1 MSKTT
6 KTSSKAAKPAKGI
19 DSSTLLQQLADIG
32 VPIAADE
39 LASQLAIPAKKR
51 GEFDAAID
59 ALMRRGDVIVNRKGA
74 LCLAQKIDVV
84 AGTVTAHPDGFGF
97 LVPDAGGDDFY
108 LSPRE
113 MHKLLHGDRAAVR
126 EIGIDRRGR
135 REGEIVEVLERRTTE
150 VVGRLHEERGVWFV
164 VAENRRISQ
173 DLLVPEGER
182 HGARAGQVVVAE
194 IIEQPGPDREAVA
207 RVKEVLG
214 GVTDPG
220 MEIEI
225 ALRKHALPFE
235 FSNEAERQAK
245 RLPAEV
251 RAADRKG
258 REDLTHLPIVTIDG
272 ETAKDFDDAVWCERT
287 RSGFRLVVAIADVA
301 HYVRDGDA
309 LDADARERGN
319 SVYFPRRVIPMLPEA
334 LSNELCSLKPQVDRL
349 CMACEMM
356 VSAKGSIDSFRF
368 FPAVIHSRARL
379 TYNGVWQWLSQPDTA
394 TTPEARALLPHLRD
408 LYALYQVFADARK
421 QRGAID
427 FDTVELALVFDTM
440 GKIEKIVP
448 DPRNDA
454 HKLIEECMLAANVC
468 AASFLATHKQHALY
482 RVHEGPTPDKLA
494 QLKAFLASSALQL
507 DGGDAP
513 TAMDYAKLMQKIE
526 GRPDQALLQTVMLR
540 SLQQAQYRPDNVGHF
555 GLAYDAYAHF
565 TSPIRR
571 YPDLLVHRAIKAV
584 LAGKHYTPAGATWA
598 ELGQHCSQT
607 ERRADDATRDVE
619 AWLKCFFMQ
628 DRIGDVY
635 AGTVSG
641 VTSFGLFVTLD
652 ELNVDGL
659 VHVTELG
666 RDYFR
671 YDPARHEM
679 KGERSGVV
687 YRLAARLHVRVAR
700 VDLEQ
705 SKIDFVLADDAS
717 PTTAAPRSI
726 RPSDAAPDVRASADA
741 AGARPRV
748 SQPLSREDLPPR
760 VAEAGKHAPSG
771 AGGEGASGG
780 RTGGSGKSGSGGKRG
795 GGGKGGGSGKSDS
808 GGKGSTSGGG
818 KRR

>member
-6 KTSSKAAKPAKGI
+6 KIPAAKVAKPTRTAKDI
-19 DSSTLLQQLADIG
+19 DADALVRQLTDIG
-32 VPIAADE
+32 VPIDADE
-39 LASQLAIPAKKR
+39 LASQLAISTRKRPA
-51 GEFDAAID
+51 FDAAIEV
-59 ALMRRGDVIVNRKGA
+59 LLRRGDVIVNRKGA

-84 AGTVTAHPDGFGF
+84 AGTVTGHPDGYGF

-135 REGEIVEVLERRTTE
+135 REGEIVEVLERRTRE
-150 VVGRLHEERGVWFV
+150 VVGRLYAEHGAWFV

-173 DLLVPEGER
+173 DLLIPEGER

-194 IIEQPGPDREAVA
+194 LIEQPGADREAVA
-207 RVKEVLG
+207 RIKEVLG
-214 GVTDPG
+214 SVTDPG

-235 FSNEAERQAK
+235 FSQEAERQAK
-245 RLPAEV
+245 RLPADV

-272 ETAKDFDDAVWCERT
+272 ETARDFDDAVWCERT
-287 RSGFRLVVAIADVA
+287 RNGFRLIVAIADVA
-301 HYVRDGDA
+301 HYVKDGDA
-309 LDADARERGN
+309 LDHDARERGN

-334 LSNELCSLKPQVDRL
+334 LSNELCSLKPNVDR
-349 CMACEMM
+349 CTMACEMM
-356 VSAKGSIDSFRF
+356 VSAQGTIDSYRF
-368 FPAVIHSRARL
+368 FPAVIHSHARL
-379 TYNGVWQWLSQPDTA
+379 TYDEVWQWLSEPATV
-394 TTPEARALLPHLRD
+394 TTPEAKALLPHLRD
-408 LYALYQVFADARK
+408 LYALYQVFIAARK
-421 QRGAID
+421 ARGAID
-427 FDTVELALVFDTM
+427 FDTVELAIVFDAQ
-440 GKIEKIVP
+440 GKIDKIVP
-448 DPRNDA
+448 APRNDA

-468 AASFLATHKQHALY
+468 TANFLAAHKQHGLY
-482 RVHEGPTPDKLA
+482 RVHQGPTPDKLA

-540 SLQQAQYRPDNVGHF
+540 SLQQAQYSPDNVGHF

-598 ELGQHCSQT
+598 ELGKQCSLT

-628 DRIGDVY
+628 DRIGDIY
-635 AGTVSG
+635 DGTVSG

-671 YDPARHEM
+671 YDAARHEM

-687 YRLAARLHVRVAR
+687 YRLAARLRVRVAR

-705 SKIDFVLADDAS
+705 SKIDFVLADDVSAS
-717 PTTAAPRSI
+717 SVAPHAS
-726 RPSDAAPDVRASADA
+726 RPSGRTAGKAPQQHSPGSASA
-741 AGARPRV
+741 ARPSV

-760 VAEAGKHAPSG
+760 AVKVSK
-771 AGGEGASGG
+771 GASKVRKTGKA
-780 RTGGSGKSGSGGKRG
+780 GGSGRS
-795 GGGKGGGSGKSDS
+795 
-808 GGKGSTSGGG
+808 
-818 KRR
+818 

>member
-6 KTSSKAAKPAKGI
+6 ATGRTAASKTTKPDSGI
-19 DSSTLLQQLADIG
+19 DAHALLQRLADIG
-32 VPIAADE
+32 VPAAADE
-39 LASQLAIPAKKR
+39 LAAQLAITAR
-51 GEFDAAID
+51 QRAAFDAAIA
-59 ALMRRGDVIVNRKGA
+59 ALVRRGDVIVNRKGA
-74 LCLAQKIDVV
+74 LCLAHKIDAV
-84 AGTVTAHPDGFGF
+84 AGTVTGHPDGYGF

-113 MHKLLHGDRAAVR
+113 MHKLLHGDRVAVR
-126 EIGIDRRGR
+126 EIGVDRRGR
-135 REGEIVEVLERRTTE
+135 REGEVIEVLERRTRE

-182 HGARAGQVVVAE
+182 NGARSGQVVVAE
-194 IIEQPGPDREAVA
+194 IIEQPGVDREAVA

-235 FSNEAERQAK
+235 FSKEAERQAA
-245 RLPAEV
+245 RLPADV

-272 ETAKDFDDAVWCERT
+272 ETAKDFDDAVWCERKGG
-287 RSGFRLVVAIADVA
+287 GFRLIVAIADVA
-301 HYVRDGDA
+301 HYVKDGDA
-309 LDADARERGN
+309 LDIDGRERGN

-356 VSAKGSIDSFRF
+356 VTDNGAIESFRF
-368 FPAVIHSRARL
+368 FPAVIHSHARL
-379 TYNGVWQWLSQPDTA
+379 TYNQVWQWLSEPA
-394 TTPEARALLPHLRD
+394 SAATPEARALLPQLRD
-408 LYALYQVFADARK
+408 LYALYKVFANGRR

-427 FDTVELALVFDTM
+427 FDTVELALVFDTQ

-448 DPRNDA
+448 APRNDA

-468 AASFLATHKQHALY
+468 AADFLARHKQPALY
-482 RVHEGPTPDKLA
+482 RVHEGPTSDKLA
-494 QLKAFLASSALQL
+494 QLKTFLASSALQL
-507 DGGDAP
+507 GGGDAP
-513 TAMDYAKLMQKIE
+513 TAMDYAKLMDQVE

-571 YPDLLVHRAIKAV
+571 YPDLLVHRAIKGA
-584 LAGKHYTPAGATWA
+584 LAGKHYTPTGATWA

-628 DRIGDVY
+628 DRIGEVFP
-635 AGTVSG
+635 GTVSG

-671 YDPARHEM
+671 YDATRHEM
-679 KGERSGVV
+679 KGEHSGVT
-687 YRLAARLHVRVAR
+687 YRLAARLNVRVAR

-717 PTTAAPRSI
+717 SPTSSAPRG
-726 RPSDAAPDVRASADA
+726 AAR
-741 AGARPRV
+741 AGAPSSPDNTSRPRV
-748 SQPLSREDLPPR
+748 SQPLSREDLPQP
-760 VAEAGKHAPSG
+760 
-771 AGGEGASGG
+771 AS
-780 RTGGSGKSGSGGKRG
+780 KGGKAR
-795 GGGKGGGSGKSDS
+795 KG
-808 GGKGSTSGGG
+808 GGG

>member
-6 KTSSKAAKPAKGI
+6 KTSAPKTAKPAKGV
-19 DSSTLLQQLADIG
+19 DAKALLQRLADIG
-32 VPIAADE
+32 IPLAIDE
-39 LASQLAIPAKKR
+39 LASQLAIQGRTRAT
-51 GEFDAAID
+51 FDAAID
-59 ALMRRGDVIVNRKGA
+59 LLMRRGDVIVNRKGE

-84 AGTVTAHPDGFGF
+84 AGTVTGHPDGYGF
-97 LVPDAGGDDFY
+97 FVPDAGGDDFY

-126 EIGIDRRGR
+126 EIGVDRRGR
-135 REGEIVEVLERRTTE
+135 REGEVVEVLERRTRE

-173 DLLVPEGER
+173 DLLVPEGEQ
-182 HGARAGQVVVAE
+182 HGARSGHVVVAE

-235 FSNEAERQAK
+235 FSNEAKRQAK
-245 RLPAEV
+245 RLPVDV

-272 ETAKDFDDAVWCERT
+272 ETAKDFDDAVWCEPT
-287 RSGFRLVVAIADVA
+287 GGGYRLIVAIADVA
-301 HYVRDGDA
+301 SYVKDGDA
-309 LDADARERGN
+309 LDGDARERGN

-356 VSAKGSIDSFRF
+356 VSALGSIDSFRF

-379 TYNGVWQWLSQPDTA
+379 TYDKVWQWLSHPESANTA
-394 TTPEARALLPHLRD
+394 EAGELLPHLRD
-408 LYALYQVFADARK
+408 LYALYRLFADARK

-427 FDTVELALVFDTM
+427 FDTVELALVFDTV

-448 DPRNDA
+448 APRNDA

-468 AASFLATHKQHALY
+468 AANFLAAHKQHALY
-482 RVHEGPTPDKLA
+482 RVHEGPTVDKLA

-507 DGGDAP
+507 EGGDAP
-513 TAMDYAKLMQKIE
+513 TASDYARLMQQIE

-628 DRIGDVY
+628 DRIGEVY
-635 AGTVSG
+635 EGTVSG

-671 YDPARHEM
+671 YDAARHEM

-687 YRLAARLHVRVAR
+687 WRLAARLRVRVAR

-705 SKIDFVLADDAS
+705 SKIDFVLADGAPSATAPRAS
-717 PTTAAPRSI
+717 PSMETTRTEHFAKAPGS
-726 RPSDAAPDVRASADA
+726 
-741 AGARPRV
+741 RPRV

-760 VAEAGKHAPSG
+760 SAKDG
-771 AGGEGASGG
+771 SGG
-780 RTGGSGKSGSGGKRG
+780 RGGGRGKGGKR
-795 GGGKGGGSGKSDS
+795 S
-808 GGKGSTSGGG
+808 
-818 KRR
+818 

>member
-1 MSKTT
+1 MD
-6 KTSSKAAKPAKGI
+6 AA
-19 DSSTLLQQLADIG
+19 TLLARLADIG
-32 VPIAADE
+32 VPVPADE
-39 LASQLAIPAKKR
+39 LAAQLAIPVRKR
-51 GEFDAAID
+51 AEFDD
-59 ALMRRGDVIVNRKGA
+59 AVASLVRRGDVIVNRKGA
-74 LCLAQKIDVV
+74 LCLAQKLDVF
-84 AGTVTAHPDGFGF
+84 AGTVTGHPDGYGF
-97 LVPDAGGDDFY
+97 LVPDAGGDDFF

-126 EIGIDRRGR
+126 EIGVDRRGR
-135 REGEIVEVLERRTTE
+135 REGQIVEVLERRTHE

-164 VAENRRISQ
+164 VAENRRLSQ
-173 DLLVPEGER
+173 DMLVPEGER
-182 HGARAGQVVVAE
+182 NGARAGQVVVAE
-194 IIEQPGPDREAVA
+194 IIEQPGPEREAIA

-235 FSNEAERQAK
+235 FSKDAERQAA
-245 RLPAEV
+245 RLPADV

-258 REDLTHLPIVTIDG
+258 REDLTALPIVTIDG
-272 ETAKDFDDAVWCERT
+272 ETARDFDDAVWCERK
-287 RSGFRLVVAIADVA
+287 GAGYRLIVAIADVA
-301 HYVRDGDA
+301 HYVREGDA
-309 LDADARERGN
+309 LDRDARERGT

-356 VSAKGSIDSFRF
+356 VSADGAITGYRF
-368 FPAVIHSRARL
+368 FQAVIHSHARL
-379 TYNGVWQWLSQPDTA
+379 TYSQVWDWLAAPAMT
-394 TTPEARALLPHLRD
+394 TTPEARKLLPHLQD
-408 LYALYQVFADARK
+408 LYALYKVFAKARA

-427 FDTVELALVFDTM
+427 FDTVELALVFDTQ

-448 DPRNDA
+448 APRNDA

-468 AASFLATHKQHALY
+468 AAGFLAKHKQHALY
-482 RVHEGPTPDKLA
+482 RVHEGPTPEKLA
-494 QLKAFLASSALQL
+494 QLKTFLASSALQL

-513 TAMDYAKLMQKIE
+513 TAMDYARLMHKIE

-584 LAGKHYTPAGATWA
+584 LAGKVYTPAGATWA
-598 ELGQHCSQT
+598 ELGIHCSQT

-628 DRIGDVY
+628 DRIGEVFT
-635 AGTVSG
+635 GTVSG

-671 YDPARHEM
+671 YDAARHEI

-687 YRLAARLHVRVAR
+687 YRLAARLSVRVAR

-705 SKIDFVLADDAS
+705 SKIDFVLADDADDADGGAREA
-717 PTTAAPRSI
+717 PAA
-726 RPSDAAPDVRASADA
+726 AASRAARGSASAAVPQA
-741 AGARPRV
+741 AATPRPRV
-748 SQPLSREDLPPR
+748 SQPLSRDDLPPR
-760 VAEAGKHAPSG
+760 SPAPG
-771 AGGEGASGG
+771 A
-780 RTGGSGKSGSGGKRG
+780 RTPKRGKR
-795 GGGKGGGSGKSDS
+795 
-808 GGKGSTSGGG
+808 T
-818 KRR
+818 

>member
-1 MSKTT
+1 MSKNKTT
-6 KTSSKAAKPAKGI
+6 KTTKPPGTQPGPDAAA
-19 DSSTLLQQLADIG
+19 LLAHLADVG
-32 VPIAADE
+32 VPIDADE
-39 LASQLAIPAKKR
+39 LASQLSIASRAR
-51 GEFDAAID
+51 AQFDAVVES
-59 ALMRRGDVIVNRKGA
+59 LVRRGDVIVNRKGA
-74 LCLAQKIDVV
+74 LCLAQKLDVV
-84 AGTVTAHPDGFGF
+84 AGTVTGHPDGYGF
-97 LVPDAGGDDFY
+97 LVPDAGGEDFY

-126 EIGIDRRGR
+126 EIGVDRRGR
-135 REGEIVEVLERRTTE
+135 REGQIIEVLERRTRE

-164 VAENRRISQ
+164 VAENRRLSQ
-173 DLLVPEGER
+173 DILVPEGER
-182 HGARAGQVVVAE
+182 NNARSGQVVVAE

-207 RVKEVLG
+207 RIKEVLG
-214 GVTDPG
+214 SVTDPG

-235 FSNEAERQAK
+235 FSKEAERQAA

-251 RAADRKG
+251 RATDRKG

-272 ETAKDFDDAVWCERT
+272 ETAKDFDDAVWCER
-287 RSGFRLVVAIADVA
+287 SGKGFRLIVAIADVA
-301 HYVRDGDA
+301 HYVKEGDA
-309 LDADARERGN
+309 LDREARERGT

-334 LSNELCSLKPQVDRL
+334 LSNELCSLKPRVDRL
-349 CMACEMM
+349 CMACEMT
-356 VSAKGSIDSFRF
+356 VDADGTITGSRF
-368 FPAVIHSRARL
+368 FPAVIHSHARL
-379 TYNGVWQWLSQPDTA
+379 TYNQVWQWLSEPATA
-394 TTPEARALLPHLRD
+394 TSADARALLPHLKD
-408 LYALYQVFADARK
+408 LYALYKAFARSRAA
-421 QRGAID
+421 RGAID
-427 FDTVELALVFDTM
+427 FDTVELALVFDTH

-448 DPRNDA
+448 APRNDA

-468 AASFLATHKQHALY
+468 AAGFLAKHKQHALY
-482 RVHEGPTPDKLA
+482 RVHEGPTTDKLA
-494 QLKAFLASSALQL
+494 QLKTFLASSALQL

-571 YPDLLVHRAIKAV
+571 YPDLLVHRAIKSV
-584 LAGKHYTPAGATWA
+584 LAGKIYTPTGATWA

-628 DRIGDVY
+628 DRIGEVY
-635 AGTVSG
+635 PGTVSG

-671 YDPARHEM
+671 FDAARHEI

-687 YRLAARLHVRVAR
+687 YRLAARIHVRVAR

-705 SKIDFVLADDAS
+705 SKIDFVLAEDPAA
-717 PTTAAPRSI
+717 AAPAPAR
-726 RPSDAAPDVRASADA
+726 DATREAPAESAQ
-741 AGARPRV
+741 RPRV

-760 VAEAGKHAPSG
+760 PA
-771 AGGEGASGG
+771 AGG
-780 RTGGSGKSGSGGKRG
+780 RGGKRG
-795 GGGKGGGSGKSDS
+795 
-808 GGKGSTSGGG
+808 
-818 KRR
+818 KRS

>member
-1 MSKTT
+1 MSKTPST
-6 KTSSKAAKPAKGI
+6 FGAKSAKPVTAI
-19 DSSTLLQQLADIG
+19 DAATLLARLADIG
-32 VPIAADE
+32 VPVPADE
-39 LASQLAIPAKKR
+39 LAAQLAIPARKR
-51 GEFDAAID
+51 AEFDD
-59 ALMRRGDVIVNRKGA
+59 AVASLVRRGDVIVNRKGA
-74 LCLAQKIDVV
+74 LCLAQKLDVF
-84 AGTVTAHPDGFGF
+84 AGTVTGHPDGYGF
-97 LVPDAGGDDFY
+97 LVPDAGGDDFF

-126 EIGIDRRGR
+126 EIGVDRRGR
-135 REGEIVEVLERRTTE
+135 REGQIVEVLERRTHE

-164 VAENRRISQ
+164 VAENRRLSQ
-173 DLLVPEGER
+173 DMLVPEGER
-182 HGARAGQVVVAE
+182 NGAHAGQVVVAE
-194 IIEQPGPDREAVA
+194 IIEQPGPEREAIA

-235 FSNEAERQAK
+235 FSKDAERQAA
-245 RLPAEV
+245 RLPADV

-258 REDLTHLPIVTIDG
+258 REDLTALPIVTIDG
-272 ETAKDFDDAVWCERT
+272 ETARDFDDAVWCERK
-287 RSGFRLVVAIADVA
+287 GAGYRLIVAIADVA
-301 HYVRDGDA
+301 HYVREGDA
-309 LDADARERGN
+309 LDHDARERGT

-356 VSAKGSIDSFRF
+356 VSADGAITGYRF
-368 FPAVIHSRARL
+368 FQAVIHSHARL
-379 TYNGVWQWLSQPDTA
+379 TYNQVWDWLAAPAAA
-394 TTPEARALLPHLRD
+394 TTPEARKLLPHLQN
-408 LYALYQVFADARK
+408 LYALYKVFAKARA

-427 FDTVELALVFDTM
+427 FDTVELALVFDTQ

-448 DPRNDA
+448 APRNDA

-468 AASFLATHKQHALY
+468 AAGFLAGHKQHALY
-482 RVHEGPTPDKLA
+482 RVHEGPTTDKLA

-513 TAMDYAKLMQKIE
+513 TAMDYANLMKKIE

-571 YPDLLVHRAIKAV
+571 YPDLLVHRAIKAA
-584 LAGKHYTPAGATWA
+584 LAGKVYTPAGATWA
-598 ELGQHCSQT
+598 ELGIHCSQT

-628 DRIGDVY
+628 DRIGEVF

-671 YDPARHEM
+671 YDAGRHEI

-687 YRLAARLHVRVAR
+687 YRLAARLSVRVAR

-705 SKIDFVLADDAS
+705 SKIDFVLADDADGGAREAPAPAGS
-717 PTTAAPRSI
+717 RAARGSASAAAPQAVATS
-726 RPSDAAPDVRASADA
+726 
-741 AGARPRV
+741 RPRV
-748 SQPLSREDLPPR
+748 SQPLSRDDLPPR
-760 VAEAGKHAPSG
+760 APAPG
-771 AGGEGASGG
+771 A
-780 RTGGSGKSGSGGKRG
+780 RTPKRG
-795 GGGKGGGSGKSDS
+795 KP
-808 GGKGSTSGGG
+808 
-818 KRR
+818 R